1 MFKTSYNIIKALLK
15 NNDNKKLLNNFLN
28 LGSVQIIEML
38 LPLITVPY
46 ITRVIGFEKI
56 GIIAFAS
63 AIIGY
68 FGICINYGF
77 NLTATKEVAQNKE
90 NQEYVNKLF
99 LEVSFTKSFLI
110 LLSFI
115 ILLFLFFIPK
125 FNEEYLV
132 FLLLFASVMFQN
144 LLPTWFLQGYQ
155 DLNFSTKVSVAGKI
169 ISTALIF
176 ILVNTR
182 SDYWI
187 IVLLQTIQSFI
198 TLLAVLFFIV
208 NKYKIKFQLINFCS
222 ILKQLYYG
230 KYVFLS
236 QIKITFFNN
245 FNILILGVILGDI
258 AVGLFS
264 SADKII
270 KIVSAAQIPIVSALY
285 PYFSSLIKSDIR
297 AGFNK
302 INKFAIYGAIV
313 YGIVIVI
320 LFIGAPYFCE
330 LLFGSEVEIIS
341 TLVRIMSFIP
351 LFVYLN
357 NLYGTQF
364 LLNLNGDKKF
374 LVNMLLA
381 AVFNLIFIFPL
392 TYYFNVVGTAIS
404 ILLTEFVVLLLMYLS
419 SKKMFLKFTI

>member
-1 MFKTSYNIIKALLK
+1 MLNKIYNRIKNILT

-28 LGSVQIIEML
+28 LGSIQILEML

-46 ITRVIGFEKI
+46 ITRVVGFEKV
-56 GIIAFAS
+56 GVIAFAS

-77 NLTATKEVAQNKE
+77 NLTATKQIAQNRDD
-90 NQEYVNKLF
+90 QEFVNKLF
-99 LEVSFTKSFLI
+99 LEVSFTKAILI

-115 ILLFLFFIPK
+115 ILIFLLFIPK
-125 FNEEYLV
+125 FKGESLI
-132 FLLLFASVMFQN
+132 FLLIFANVIFQN
-144 LLPTWFLQGYQ
+144 LLPTWFLQGQQ
-155 DLNFSTKVSVAGKI
+155 DLDFSTKLNIAGRIVSTV
-169 ISTALIF
+169 LIF
-176 ILVNTR
+176 FLVKTV

-187 IVLLQTIQSFI
+187 IVLLPALQSLI
-198 TLLAVLFFIV
+198 TLLITLTFIFK
-208 NKYKIKFQLINFCS
+208 KYRIKYQSIKFS
-222 ILKQLYYG
+222 SVLKQLYHG
-230 KYVFLS
+230 KYIFLS

-245 FNILILGVILGDI
+245 FNILILGIILGDK
-258 AVGLFS
+258 AVGIFS

-270 KIVSAAQIPIVSALY
+270 KIISAVQIPIVSALY
-285 PYFSSLIKSDIR
+285 PYFSSLIKNDVR
-297 AGFNK
+297 DAFNK
-302 INKFAIYGAIV
+302 INKFALYGTVV
-313 YGIVIVI
+313 YVVVIII

-330 LLFGSEVEIIS
+330 LLFGSEIAIIS

-364 LLNLNGDKKF
+364 LLNLGGDKKF
-374 LVNMLLA
+374 LVNMLIA
-381 AVFNLIFIFPL
+381 AFSNIIFIFPL